1 MQNKGNIMKERILGL
16 DITKNSIGWGL
27 IENDP
32 EDDFNNKIIDCGI
45 YQFKAGEIPKTGES
59 PNTPRANARTARNT
73 LKKAKKRKRVIFNLF
88 VENGLFPKVKIEQI
102 FNTKAL
108 SNPWELRK
116 RALYEKLSPIDFG
129 KALYHLIKR
138 RGYQFRRAEEMDAKD
153 GESGK
158 LKEGG
163 RALML
168 ALEQSPFLTIG
179 EYLFH
184 QERKTNHPQP
194 NKKNELESVYDRTP
208 HRSLL
213 KQELELIFDKQRY
226 FGNTLATQELQ
237 DKFMAIFSFVPE
249 PQSTER
255 LIGLCT
261 FIPNEK
267 RAVRASYSADVH
279 VALTRFINCV
289 IVNNAT
295 NSEIKLTEL
304 ISLDELINL
313 AHAQEVITHSDMRK
327 LLKLSDSQ
335 LFKGLKY
342 DTKIKKASKAKA
354 NKSLFVENQDEE
366 VIDFTKSEKK
376 VLVEM
381 KAYHEMKR
389 AFGEY
394 FTMISDNDKSTLLNE
409 VAHILTVERG
419 DNARKER
426 LSKTIQPLFKDK
438 TDVIMECLLNTSPK
452 AFKDTH
458 NLSIKALDII
468 IPQMKEGKRYDE
480 SVEIFGKKTQVK
492 SALLPILEKTEIY
505 VNNPIVKR
513 TVSKLVTLVNEIIRY
528 HGPFHKVHIETG
540 KELVTK
546 AEKELI
552 FYGNKEKEQAKKQ
565 AEKKIIEFFGE
576 SVKPSR
582 KNIDKFRLW
591 ESQNEYCLYTGERIP
606 LERLFEDGYTDVDYI
621 LPRSRSFDDG
631 FGNMVV
637 CLKQAKI
644 LKADKTPFEW
654 FGHDSEKWEAFKSR
668 VSVPSLYGKMG
679 KGKINRLLKENFNE
693 QSAAEYASRRLEN
706 SRSYACKVIQELFRE
721 YLDMPKS
728 PNGGK
733 IQVQTRNAWLTA
745 ELRRQWVGYGKKLE
759 IYNGRYPALNA
770 IIIAFSSQKMIQKLA
785 QHFKWKESP
794 WEKEKPEFDMPYKS
808 FNGDLE
814 RLLQYDRT
822 HKDKN
827 GITRNRLLIARAPIK
842 NVTGQA
848 HEVGL
853 IPIRKFKDGIGVAV
867 RKGQAIAPHKSIA
880 RVDIFEKDG
889 KTLMLPLYVADMK
902 KPLANKAYK
911 KGVPSDLIDTND
923 FKFSLFNSDLISI
936 ADDEKMLLGYC
947 KTFCKFN
954 LQITID
960 DFTGKMPHPAIT
972 NRNVVK
978 YQATP
983 LGYYYPIK
991 SEKRLP
997 TLVR

>member
-1 MQNKGNIMKERILGL
+1 MIERILGL
-16 DITKNSIGWGL
+16 DITKNSIGWSL
-27 IENDP
+27 VENDP
-32 EDDFNNKIIDCGI
+32 EDAFNNKIVDCGI

-59 PNTPRANARTARNT
+59 PNTPRANARIARNT
-73 LKKAKKRKRVIFNLF
+73 LKKAKKRKRTIFNLF
-88 VENGLFPKVKIEQI
+88 VKHGLFPKVKTEQI
-102 FNTKAL
+102 FNTKIL
-108 SNPWELRK
+108 SNPWELREK
-116 RALYEKLSPIDFG
+116 ALYEKLSPVDFG
-129 KALYHLIKR
+129 KALYHIIKR
-138 RGYQFRRAEEMDAKD
+138 RGYQFSRIEELDAKD

-168 ALEQSPFLTIG
+168 ALEESPYQTIG
-179 EYLFH
+179 EYIHH
-184 QERKTNHPQP
+184 QERKINHPQP

-213 KQELELIFDKQRY
+213 KKEIEFIFEKQREL
-226 FGNTLATQELQ
+226 GNTFASQELQ
-237 DKFMAIFSFVPE
+237 DKFMAVFSFIPE

-255 LIGLCT
+255 LIGNCT
-261 FIPNEK
+261 LIPFEK
-267 RAVRASYSADVH
+267 RAVRASYSADLH

-289 IVNNAT
+289 IVDSST
-295 NSEIKLTEL
+295 NKEAKLTSYLSLNRL
-304 ISLDELINL
+304 IEM
-313 AHAQEVITHSDMRK
+313 AHENKEITHSDMRK
-327 LLKLSDSQ
+327 LLKLPDTH

-342 DTKIKKASKAKA
+342 DTKVKKASKKKGVDGK
-354 NKSLFVENQDEE
+354 NLLIPGIEEIEE
-366 VIDFTKSEKK
+366 VIDFSKSEKK

-381 KAYHEMKR
+381 KAYHEMKN
-389 AFGEY
+389 ALGELFGEL
-394 FTMISDNDKSTLLNE
+394 SAPDTLNKI
-409 VAHILTVERG
+409 AHVLTVERG
-419 DNARKER
+419 DSARTQR
-426 LSKTIQPLFKDK
+426 LAKIIEPLLKDK
-438 TDVIMECLLNTSPK
+438 TSVAIDALLNTSLK
-452 AFKDTH
+452 VFKDTH

-480 SVEIFGKKTQVK
+480 AIEIFGKKTQTK
-492 SALLPILEKTEIY
+492 SALLPTLDKTEIY

-540 KELVTK
+540 KELLTK
-546 AEKELI
+546 AEQELI
-552 FYGNKEKEQAKKQ
+552 SYGNKEKEQAKKQ
-565 AEKKIIEFFGE
+565 AEKKIVEFFGE
-576 SVKPSR
+576 SIKPSR
-582 KNIDKFRLW
+582 KNIDKLRLW
-591 ESQNEYCLYTGERIP
+591 EAQNEYCLYTGERIP
-606 LERLFEDGYTDVDYI
+606 LERLFEDGFADVDYI

-654 FGHDSEKWEAFKSR
+654 FGHDEERWATFKAR
-668 VSVPSLYGKMG
+668 VAIPSLYGKMG

-693 QSAAEYASRRLEN
+693 QSASEYASRRLEN

-721 YLDMPKS
+721 YLIMPQS

-745 ELRRQWVGYGKKLE
+745 ELRRQWTGYQSLDLYKDRMTA
-759 IYNGRYPALNA
+759 INA
-770 IIIAFSSQKMIQKLA
+770 IVVAFSTQKMVQKLS

-794 WEKEKPEFDMPYKS
+794 WEKEKPEFEMPYKA
-808 FNGDLE
+808 FFADMHTMV
-814 RLLQYDRT
+814 QYDRS

-827 GITRNRLLIARAPIK
+827 GILRNRLLIARSPIK

-848 HEVGL
+848 HEVKADALNKFEGVGVS
-853 IPIRKFKDGIGVAV
+853 IRQGKAM
-867 RKGQAIAPHKSIA
+867 AAHKSIA
-880 RVDIFEKDG
+880 RVDIFEKDN
-889 KTLMLPLYVADMK
+889 KTLMLPLFVADMK
-902 KPLANKAYK
+902 KPLPHKAYK
-911 KGVPSDLIDTND
+911 KGLPSDLVDTND

-936 ADDEKMLLGYC
+936 SDDEKMMIGYC
-947 KTFCKFN
+947 KTFCRFH

-978 YQATP
+978 YQVTP

-991 SEKRLP
+991 KEKRLP
-997 TLVR
+997 ALVK